1 MLTSIST
8 DVLEDNYLLLLK
20 FYYNAFIESLNSV
33 GANTSDYTYD
43 A

>member
-1 MLTSIST
+1 MFTSISIG
-8 DVLEDNYLLLLK
+8 VLEDNYLLLLK

-33 GANTSDYTYD
+33 GANTPDYTYD